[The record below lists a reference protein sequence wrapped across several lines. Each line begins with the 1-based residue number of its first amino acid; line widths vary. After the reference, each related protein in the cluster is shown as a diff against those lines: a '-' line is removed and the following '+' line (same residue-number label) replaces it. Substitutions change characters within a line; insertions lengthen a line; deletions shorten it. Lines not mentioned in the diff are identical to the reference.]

1 MVQSNVLD
9 KTLSDELSMT
19 RGSNEQNKLAEIN
32 SPIGRNENDFVSE
45 MAMKNIKDFKGR
57 SRANIVPR
65 VAKRIDKEE
74 RKNKDL
80 QSTISSI

>member
-1 MVQSNVLD
+1 MIQSNVLD
-9 KTLSDELSMT
+9 KTLSDEFSNT
-19 RGSNEQNKLAEIN
+19 QGSNEQAKLDAIN
-32 SPIGRNENDFVSE
+32 SPIDRNDNEFVSE
-45 MAMKNIKDFKGR
+45 MASKNIKDFKGR
-57 SRANIVPR
+57 TRANIVPR